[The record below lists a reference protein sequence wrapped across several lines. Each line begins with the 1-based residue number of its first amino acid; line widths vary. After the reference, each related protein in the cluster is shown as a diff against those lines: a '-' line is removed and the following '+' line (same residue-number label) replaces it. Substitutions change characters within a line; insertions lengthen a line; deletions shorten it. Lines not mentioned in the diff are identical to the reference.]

1 MRNILAI
8 AQKELRSYFASPIAY
23 IVIGFFALLFG
34 WFYIGILDWFVR
46 QGMQMGQF
54 GMQGPQNLNINQ
66 QMIRPLLLNMTVV
79 FLFLLPLVTMR
90 TYAEEKRSGTI
101 ELLLT
106 SPLTDMQ
113 IVIGKFLGAM
123 ALYSAMLAVTLVH
136 FGLLFV
142 YGNPDWKPLAVA
154 YLGLFLF
161 GGCFISVGLFISSL
175 TKNQIVAGAA
185 TFGVFLLLWV
195 VDWIG
200 QSLGPTGESRT
211 KYLSMTEHLDDF
223 VKGVIDTK
231 HLVYYVSFITFG
243 LFLTMRSV
251 DAERWRG

>member
-1 MRNILAI
+1 MRNALAI
-8 AQKELRSYFASPIAY
+8 AHKELRAYFASPIAY

-200 QSLGPTGESRT
+200 QSLGPTGESLT